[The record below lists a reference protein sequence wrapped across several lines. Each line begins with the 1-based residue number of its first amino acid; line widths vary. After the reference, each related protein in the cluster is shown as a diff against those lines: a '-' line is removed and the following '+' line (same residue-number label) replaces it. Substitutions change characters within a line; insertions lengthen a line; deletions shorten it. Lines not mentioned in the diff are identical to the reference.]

1 LNAVCRVTTI
11 QKLLGHQRLN
21 STMIYARVHDRTV
34 AKDYY
39 AAMADIEKQL
49 DLQPGS
55 IPPVTPGHL
64 LALVDALQSGTPN
77 ETQRETVHALRAGIL
92 ALADQQ

>member
-1 LNAVCRVTTI
+1 MTSI
-11 QKLLGHQRLN
+11 QKLLGHERLN

-49 DLQPGS
+49 DLQPGAT
-55 IPPVTPGHL
+55 TPGNPNHL
-64 LALVDALQSGTPN
+64 LALVDALQAGTLDD
-77 ETQRETVHALRAGIL
+77 TQRETVHALRTGIL
-92 ALADQQ
+92 ALAEQS